1 MQIFDVVFMI
11 NCVFSCCHVMTL
23 LDSSSSKNV
32 LIFWKDR
39 KLYVSLQQQFPPR
52 LSTMRTT
59 VGLRFL

>member
-1 MQIFDVVFMI
+1 MQIFDVVSMI

-23 LDSSSSKNV
+23 LDSYSSKYV